1 MCILQ
6 HSFVI
11 LLMVILLT
19 WSLVYYLPFLFQCI
33 FKYCMTPFQSISL
46 KSLNEIITIWWYTT
60 FLKYSLASIITPNLR
75 WRHAFIVPL
84 ISPDSIYRLHSLQLL
99 YLKCFLKGVSLRG
112 EKAPVRGLIRIMNY
126 LNFYRFLLIISILSI
141 SCRLYW
147 NDIIHISEGNLFLFF
162 HWLGTQESMRTRL
175 PKISSCRLLI
185 FLVILIWEWW
195 SILV

>member
-19 WSLVYYLPFLFQCI
+19 RSLVNYLPFLLQGI

-60 FLKYSLASIITPNLR
+60 FLKYSLASIITPNLG
-75 WRHAFIVPL
+75 WRSAFIVPL
-84 ISPDSIYRLHSLQLL
+84 ISPDSIHWLHSLQLL
-99 YLKCFLKGVSLRG
+99 DLKCFLKGISLRG
-112 EKAPVRGLIRIMNY
+112 EKAPVRGFIRIMNY
-126 LNFYRFLLIISILSI
+126 LNFNRFLLIISILSI

-147 NDIIHISEGNLFLFF
+147 NDIINISKGNLFLFF
-162 HWLGTQESMRTRL
+162 HGLRTQESMRTTL
-175 PKISSCRLLI
+175 PKISSCRLLMLLDI
-185 FLVILIWEWW
+185 SIWEWW